1 MAADPA
7 FASVNPRV
15 AVGVISTANT
25 NRDGTGTGPATA
37 IFTAP
42 AAAAGPPV
50 LAGGSKIEEITVI
63 AAGTTTAGK
72 VLLYL
77 YDGSGTDGH
86 LFDEVQVVPLTL
98 SASQVSFRSTKIYS
112 NLMLPPGWS
121 ITAST
126 LNAETFQVHV
136 FGGDF

>member
-1 MAADPA
+1 MASTPSY
-7 FASVNPRV
+7 ASASPRV

-37 IFTAP
+37 IFS
-42 AAAAGPPV
+42 AG
-50 LAGGSKIEEITVI
+50 ASGSKVEEIRVK
-63 AAGTTTAGK
+63 ARGTTTAGM
-72 VLLYL
+72 VRLYL

-86 LFDEVQVVPLTL
+86 LFEEVPVTAITP
-98 SASQVSFRSTKIYS
+98 SATVETFEATVTYD
-112 NLMLPPGWS
+112 NLVIQSGWS

-126 LNAETFQVHV
+126 HAAESFGVEI